1 MKINLKKIRE
11 EKNISQSKLAILA
24 GISRSY
30 VSEIEAGK
38 KTPSLDML
46 EKIAEALEV
55 CTTFLLINNRNCCNC
70 ARHKNIED
78 LTLDQAEKI
87 AHELNICI
95 IDIICCYCP
104 HKNCIGNDQFCKS
117 KKL

>member
-46 EKIAEALEV
+46 ERIAKALEV
-55 CTTFLLINNRNCCNC
+55 CVALLLINTKDCGDCI
-70 ARHKNIED
+70 RHKCKEAKD
-78 LTLDQAEKI
+78 EK
-87 AHELNICI
+87 
-95 IDIICCYCP
+95 
-104 HKNCIGNDQFCKS
+104 Q
-117 KKL
+117 

>member
-46 EKIAEALEV
+46 ERIAEALEV
-55 CTTFLLINNRNCCNC
+55 CVALLLINNKDCCNC
-70 ARHKNIED
+70 ARYKEVKD
-78 LTLDQAEKI
+78 EK
-87 AHELNICI
+87 
-95 IDIICCYCP
+95 
-104 HKNCIGNDQFCKS
+104 
-117 KKL
+117 